1 MAKKFLDQ
9 SGLSHYDSLIKNWI
23 NQNVAL
29 PETLRTQAVD
39 IPGYSADDQLNWNEE
54 GFYIDLQHAVT
65 NEFTVKIAWTQDVMM
80 RGNIYLLF
88 DLGVVESGPTTS
100 NLFPTVVPQKTSLRF
115 YSANDNIVGYV
126 NNIGA
131 FPVFSDKEGEGQIDM
146 YMDAEGLLKVRH
158 SMNAELYC
166 IGFITFRITGGDM

>member
-9 SGLSHYDSLIKNWI
+9 SGLSQYDSLIKKWI

-29 PETLRTQAVD
+29 PETLRTQAVE
-39 IPGYSADDQLNWNEE
+39 IPGYSADDQLNWEEE
-54 GFYIDLQHAVT
+54 GIPIYLLNALT
-65 NEFTVKIAWTQDVMM
+65 KEFTVKIAWTQSVMM
-80 RGNIYLLF
+80 RDNIYNLVNL
-88 DLGVVESGPTTS
+88 DVVESGPTTS

-131 FPVFSDKEGEGQIDM
+131 FPVFSDNEGEGQIDM

-158 SMNAELYC
+158 SMDAELYC